1 MKLAEI
7 VCKNVLAEAELKFS
21 VAKSISLPTSVNS
34 D

>member
-21 VAKSISLPTSVNS
+21 VANACKKNVI
-34 D
+34 